1 MKVESFEHE
10 EELKV
15 NPDFNPFKSIVEE
28 KPPIKPEEK
37 KPVVPIQPKTNGLQ
51 MVIEEKQEVQLQP
64 ELLKPEFLPTRK
76 SLPLVSQFS

>member
-15 NPDFNPFKSIVEE
+15 NSDFNPFKSIVEE
-28 KPPIKPEEK
+28 KPTIKPEEK
-37 KPVVPIQPKTNGLQ
+37 KPVFTIQPKTSGLQ

-64 ELLKPEFLPTRK
+64 ELLNPEFFPIRK
-76 SLPLVSQFS
+76 SLPLVTQFS